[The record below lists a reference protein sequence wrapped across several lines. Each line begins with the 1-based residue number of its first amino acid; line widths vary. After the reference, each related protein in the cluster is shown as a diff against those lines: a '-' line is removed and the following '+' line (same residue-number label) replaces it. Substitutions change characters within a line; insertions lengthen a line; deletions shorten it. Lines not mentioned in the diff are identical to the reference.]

1 MNRPLTDDQIRERVD
16 LLCELVA
23 EGQTLRQIAA
33 QMGLSVGT
41 LLGHVSEQPYSNQ
54 YARAREAASD
64 LFEADIITEAE
75 AVTPENAAAAR
86 VKIDALKWVAGK
98 RAPKKY
104 GERIQQEH
112 SGIIQI
118 QDMTDDEL
126 DRRIAQ
132 LVSGGEG

>member
-1 MNRPLTDDQIRERVD
+1 MRAGR
-16 LLCELVA
+16 
-23 EGQTLRQIAA
+23 GGKTLRQIAVD
-33 QMGLSVGT
+33 MGLSVGT
-41 LLGHVSEQPYSNQ
+41 LLGHVSGSPYSEQ

-98 RAPKKY
+98 RSPKKY
-104 GERIQQEH
+104 GDRIQQEH
-112 SGIIQI
+112 SGKIQI